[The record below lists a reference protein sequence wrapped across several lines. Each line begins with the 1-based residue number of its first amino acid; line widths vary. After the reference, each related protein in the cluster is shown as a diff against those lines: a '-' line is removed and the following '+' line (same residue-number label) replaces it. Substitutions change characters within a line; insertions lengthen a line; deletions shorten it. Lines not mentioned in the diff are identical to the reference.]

1 MNGVSAIREE
11 YAMRMHYTL
20 IPVQHDVT
28 TRHTWLLVLRAV
40 DDVNARDNAPRR
52 DYVREHAQR
61 HCSCLALAVKRR
73 VDEQCRE
80 LFIHADGA
88 STTRYTPQRGYW

>member
-1 MNGVSAIREE
+1 MCMDGVSAIREE
-11 YAMRMHYTL
+11 YAMRMYYTL

-52 DYVREHAQR
+52 DYV
-61 HCSCLALAVKRR
+61 
-73 VDEQCRE
+73 
-80 LFIHADGA
+80 
-88 STTRYTPQRGYW
+88 